1 MIVTQQNSDV
11 SLDITK
17 LVCRIQIVRETESK
31 PENEQK
37 VVFSYGDKN
46 ISFIDATVSF
56 LKNTVSFET

>member
-1 MIVTQQNSDV
+1 M

-46 ISFIDATVSF
+46 INFVDATVSF